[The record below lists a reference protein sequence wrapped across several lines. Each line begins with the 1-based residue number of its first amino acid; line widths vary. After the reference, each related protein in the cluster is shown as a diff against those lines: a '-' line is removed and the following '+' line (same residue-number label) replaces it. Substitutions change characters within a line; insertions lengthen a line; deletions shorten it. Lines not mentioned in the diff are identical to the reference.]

1 MIPLAPPLH
10 YIDNTGEGQGAA
22 MLRAKGE
29 ASRRISVRRLRDVS
43 HAAQG
48 YQSARLRDI
57 PHRARTELPPYYA
70 SRGAPLGG
78 HERGYTRS
86 YAAQPKA
93 EATSYPA
100 LLVAMLSLEGRV
112 RAQDEAY
119 ALPRAIRIIV
129 VPLFMNPTTANW
141 LE

>member
-1 MIPLAPPLH
+1 
-10 YIDNTGEGQGAA
+10 

-29 ASRRISVRRLRDVS
+29 APRRISVRRLRDVS
-43 HAAQG
+43 NAALG
-48 YQSARLRDI
+48 YQSAKLRDI
-57 PHRARTELPPYYA
+57 PHRARTELPPYSA
-70 SRGAPLGG
+70 SRGTPLGG
-78 HERGYTRS
+78 RGRGYTRS
-86 YAAQPKA
+86 YAAQPNA

-100 LLVAMLSLEGRV
+100 LLVATLSLEGRM